1 MSLETKPILLA
12 TTNLAKQ
19 ARLRWMLDGLPLA
32 CLSPAEAGLVEYTP
46 PEESGTPHHEI
57 AAEKAVTW
65 SQAGSRLAVCTDGGL
80 SIPALDDRWQ
90 SILTRRLTGNGSD
103 EQRVERLLELMRPYS
118 AERRQASWT
127 EALAIA
133 ESGRLLACW
142 EVKGATG
149 MVSQTPG
156 PLGPVPG
163 FWAFSVWEFSDLGKR
178 YSQLT
183 DSELASVDDHW
194 TQLKALAQPFLR
206 DWLDAEAHGRS
217 VI

>member
-1 MSLETKPILLA
+1 
-12 TTNLAKQ
+12 
-19 ARLRWMLDGLPLA
+19 
-32 CLSPAEAGLVEYTP
+32 
-46 PEESGTPHHEI
+46 
-57 AAEKAVTW
+57 
-65 SQAGSRLAVCTDGGL
+65 
-80 SIPALDDRWQ
+80 
-90 SILTRRLTGNGSD
+90 
-103 EQRVERLLELMRPYS
+103 
-118 AERRQASWT
+118 
-127 EALAIA
+127 
-133 ESGRLLACW
+133 
-142 EVKGATG
+142 
-149 MVSQTPG
+149 MVAQTPG